1 MPRVKYLDTVRGVEI
16 PRIVARSDN
25 TYAPQRRIYNRRNA
39 QYDLSSWNAESPKQ
53 RSKINHQKDEY
64 NKREYRNRQV
74 TTKGKEATKA
84 VKAKRKIQDAQDKQ
98 YQAAMED
105 LSTDTPYW
113 LLHQTPDQ
121 LWDKDAVDR
130 AKNQREWLGNSF
142 WTTGS
147 GWQARANNLDPY
159 TQRELINEDFQRAS
173 FLPRLVAETA
183 TTLVPLGAA
192 PGKFVKGAAA
202 GYLGG
207 KVNDAAIK
215 AFTPYSSWND
225 MANKRWGWNETEGM
239 LTNPGGWLGGFGYG
253 RLSKA
258 WNNPNSLL
266 SRNIRTAFAND
277 KVPYG
282 YSLRDTQNF
291 MPYIKGINAT
301 LRGKKIPYNERAYEK
316 YGNDMFFNKEAD
328 ITRHRQWSRYLGVG
342 DDEVN
347 SQIYVG
353 GKPSKYVKNPDG
365 TYDIPLSDDYNEMF
379 LPNSFPK
386 VLGSTGVDKKG
397 RYVTYDLATKGHGGM
412 GGQLQY
418 DKNGNV
424 VSVVEDVW
432 DLHPT
437 EAIKGKIRDITKYLF
452 PKMSYDKVNA
462 ITNRIGRFI
471 PKIEA
476 SSLLPAG
483 AKPFTLRHTIP
494 ISGKYIGA
502 DYSTPTVGR
511 PAPTFEINTL
521 EDAIKAANLGGFVR
535 KK

>member
-25 TYAPQRRIYNRRNA
+25 TYAPQQRIYNRRNA

-53 RSKINHQKDEY
+53 RTKINHQKDEY
-64 NKREYRNRQV
+64 NKRERRNRQV
-74 TTKGKEATKA
+74 TTKGREHTKA
-84 VKAKRKIQDAQDKQ
+84 VKAKHNIEDAQDKK
-98 YQAAMED
+98 YQAVIED

-113 LLHQTPDQ
+113 LLNQKPDQ

-173 FLPRLVAETA
+173 FLPRLVGETA
-183 TTLVPLGAA
+183 TTLVPLGVA

-207 KVNDAAIK
+207 KLNDVAIN

-277 KVPYG
+277 KAPYD
-282 YSLRDTQNF
+282 YIISDPQNIL
-291 MPYIKGINAT
+291 PYIKGAYNTIK
-301 LRGKKIPYNERAYEK
+301 GKEIPLKPFSIPYNMEDVGLNLNRYKAWRK
-316 YGNDMFFNKEAD
+316 
-328 ITRHRQWSRYLGVG
+328 YLGVG
-342 DDEVN
+342 NDEENLRMVSGIN
-347 SQIYVG
+347 TPNR
-353 GKPSKYVKNPDG
+353 GKYIKQKDG
-365 TYDIPLSDDYNEMF
+365 TYDYTFTPDEEVMLLPTDALNNEYRFSKKNDGSFLTSDFVIGN
-379 LPNSFPK
+379 
-386 VLGSTGVDKKG
+386 
-397 RYVTYDLATKGHGGM
+397 H
-412 GGQLQY
+412 
-418 DKNGNV
+418 GNV
-424 VSVVEDVW
+424 GGKLKYNDNGKVVAIIEDPW
-432 DLHPT
+432 DLNPF
-437 EAIKGKIRDITKYLF
+437 RKY
-452 PKMSYDKVNA
+452 
-462 ITNRIGRFI
+462 I
-471 PKIEA
+471 PKKLRPYLDLEM
-476 SSLLPAG
+476 SKFLPAG
-483 AKPFTLRHTIP
+483 AKPFTLKHTIP
-494 ISGKYIGA
+494 ITDHIIGI
-502 DYSTPTVGR
+502 DTRNPTIGTPS
-511 PAPTFEINTL
+511 PTFDLNTI
-521 EDAIKAANLGGFVR
+521 EDVIKASRIGGFVR